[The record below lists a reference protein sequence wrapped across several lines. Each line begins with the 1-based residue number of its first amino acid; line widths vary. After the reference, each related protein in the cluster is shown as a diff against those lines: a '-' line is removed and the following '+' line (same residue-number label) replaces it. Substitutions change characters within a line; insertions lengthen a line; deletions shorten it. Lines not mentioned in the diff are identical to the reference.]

1 MIACATL
8 PRRSVC
14 NKFTVPAKPQPG
26 FSVSWTTVT
35 YRSVLLAILIVVV
48 VVSFILYLLFPQQTQ
63 DLLAK
68 AGNAVTRMLGR
79 ASQNADKK
87 AADAAATFTQIDG
100 TVRVK
105 KANSNTWINADY
117 QTRIENGDVI
127 QTGSEGLAKVVFPD
141 HTYYTIK
148 QDSLIVIQENSMNQS
163 QQTNVSVELTTGTVD
178 LSTGSYAQGSK
189 SQVVMAGATASLAP
203 ESAAMVHNDPRSDQH
218 QILAK
223 KGEVDVAR
231 GSETIKL
238 GEYEQA
244 SFKQDTAGFVKT
256 KELAPPTLIAPA
268 NVAPIFVTPSTPPI
282 DFSWTPITN
291 AQSYHIR
298 ISRNPYFS
306 STVFDKRVVVPQ
318 IKVPVL
324 PEGKYYWVVTSLTD
338 NGKES
343 VESEKNLFTVIA
355 KGAASVSLALDVQP
369 FVQRGH
375 MIEVRGKTEPA
386 ARVMVNGVEV
396 PAMSDGSFS
405 WFSTPLPTGENVIT
419 ITAQNSKG
427 AVNTVQRKVVI
438 Q

>member
-1 MIACATL
+1 M
-8 PRRSVC
+8 
-14 NKFTVPAKPQPG
+14 
-26 FSVSWTTVT
+26 SWITVT
-35 YRSVLLAILIVVV
+35 YRSVLLAILVVV
-48 VVSFILYLLFPQQTQ
+48 FVISFILYLLFPEQSK
-63 DLLAK
+63 DLMSK
-68 AGNAVTRMLGR
+68 AGNAITRMLGN
-79 ASQNADKK
+79 ASKSNDKK
-87 AADAAATFTQIDG
+87 GADAAATFTQIDG

-141 HTYYTIK
+141 RTYYTIK
-148 QDSLIVIQENSMNQS
+148 QDSLIVIQENSMNPA

-178 LSTGSYAQGSK
+178 LSTGSYSQGSK

-203 ESAAMVHNDPRSDQH
+203 ESAAMVHNDPRTDQH

-231 GSETIKL
+231 GSDTIKL
-238 GEYEQA
+238 TEYEQA
-244 SFKQDTAGFVKT
+244 SFKQDAPGFVKT

-268 NVAPIFVTPSTPPI
+268 NVAPLFITPSSPPL

-291 AQSYHIR
+291 AQGYHIR

-306 STVFDKRVVVPQ
+306 STVFDKRVPVAQ

-324 PEGKYYWVVTSLTD
+324 PEGKYYWEVTSLSEG
-338 NGKES
+338 GKES
-343 VESEKNLFTVIA
+343 VDSEKNLFTVIA
-355 KGAASVSLALDVQP
+355 KGAAAVSVALDVQP

-375 MIEVRGKTEPA
+375 MIEVRGKTEPN

-396 PAMSDGSFS
+396 PSLGDGSFS
-405 WFSTPLPTGENVIT
+405 YFSPPLPTGENVIT

-427 AVNTVQRKVVI
+427 GVNTVQRKVII

>member
-1 MIACATL
+1 M
-8 PRRSVC
+8 
-14 NKFTVPAKPQPG
+14 
-26 FSVSWTTVT
+26 
-35 YRSVLLAILIVVV
+35 AILILVV
-48 VVSFILYLLFPQQTQ
+48 VVSGILYLIFPEGTK
-63 DLLAK
+63 DVLAK
-68 AGNAVTRMLGR
+68 AGNAITRMLGK

-87 AADAAATFTQIDG
+87 GIDAAATFTQIDG

-148 QDSLIVIQENSMNQS
+148 QDSLIVIQENSMNPA

-178 LSTGSYAQGSK
+178 LSTGAYSQGSK

-231 GSETIKL
+231 GNDTVKL
-238 GEYEQA
+238 TEYEQA
-244 SFKQDTAGFVKT
+244 TFKQDAPGFVKT

-268 NVAPIFVTPSTPPI
+268 NVAPIFVSPNTPPM
-282 DFSWTPITN
+282 DFSWTPVTN
-291 AQSYHIR
+291 AESYHIR

-306 STVFDKRVVVPQ
+306 STVFDKKVAVPQ

-324 PEGKYYWVVTSLTD
+324 PEGKYYWVVNSL
-338 NGKES
+338 NESGKES
-343 VESEKNLFTVIA
+343 IESEKNLFTVIA

-375 MIEVRGKTEPA
+375 MIEVRGKTEPN

-396 PAMSDGSFS
+396 PAMADGSFS
-405 WFSTPLPTGENVIT
+405 WFSTPLPNGENVIT

-427 AVNTVQRKVVI
+427 AFNTVTRKVII